1 MKRLDVE
8 GLYPANDFGT
18 KQPIRNVRYH
28 VRLQGKGGNR
38 TRAQLRP
45 GLRPTADIIPDQ
57 HIGGRS
63 IGLVRSYRYP
73 QVDLTRTTN
82 TRFGFLHLRLVPRGL
97 KFLLRSDI

>member
-73 QVDLTRTTN
+73 RVDLNPNNKYTLWLSASALGPA
-82 TRFGFLHLRLVPRGL
+82 RFKIFVAQ
-97 KFLLRSDI
+97 